1 MRGERAEPVMPKEED
16 ILASRIPWSIVS
28 KAADKSSR
36 TRADSLRL
44 SIASSR
50 SYCMRRRAREGEGDS
65 EVWSHLVTK
74 GASKMVQKFET

>member
-1 MRGERAEPVMPKEED
+1 MPKEED
-16 ILASRIPWSIVS
+16 SLARRIPWSIVS

-50 SYCMRRRAREGEGDS
+50 SFCIRRRAVSVE
-65 EVWSHLVTK
+65 
-74 GASKMVQKFET
+74 